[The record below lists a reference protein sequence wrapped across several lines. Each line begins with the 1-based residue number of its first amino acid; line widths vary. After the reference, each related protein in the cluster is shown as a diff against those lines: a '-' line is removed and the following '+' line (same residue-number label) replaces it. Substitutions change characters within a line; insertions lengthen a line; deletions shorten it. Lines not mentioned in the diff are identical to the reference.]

1 MFTIVDIDY
10 KDGIKEIAISEYGP
24 SNDEATR
31 FYYYNGEK
39 IINIG
44 YISGFYGPM
53 HQYGE
58 GMVGDMKIEGMGK
71 VITKTRGEILHT
83 WFYEDE
89 YGLSKHHYLLNKK
102 KTLYEMDAKVTVLK
116 EIELQK
122 SPEDETEVLRLEPND
137 EVIIT
142 HTDNIQWCMVQTT
155 DGQEGWFAIDGF
167 DKIRG
172 LDISASE
179 VFSGLNYAD

>member
-1 MFTIVDIDY
+1 
-10 KDGIKEIAISEYGP
+10 
-24 SNDEATR
+24 
-31 FYYYNGEK
+31 
-39 IINIG
+39 
-44 YISGFYGPM
+44 
-53 HQYGE
+53 
-58 GMVGDMKIEGMGK
+58 
-71 VITKTRGEILHT
+71 
-83 WFYEDE
+83 
-89 YGLSKHHYLLNKK
+89 
-102 KTLYEMDAKVTVLK
+102 MDAKVTVLK

-172 LDISASE
+172 LNISASE

>member
-1 MFTIVDIDY
+1 MIKATLSDISKKSSY
-10 KDGIKEIAISEYGP
+10 L
-24 SNDEATR
+24 R
-31 FYYYNGEK
+31 L
-39 IINIG
+39 NI
-44 YISGFYGPM
+44 
-53 HQYGE
+53 HQ
-58 GMVGDMKIEGMGK
+58 
-71 VITKTRGEILHT
+71 
-83 WFYEDE
+83 
-89 YGLSKHHYLLNKK
+89 KK
-102 KTLYEMDAKVTVLK
+102 QSLLK
-116 EIELQK
+116 ELVLQK

-172 LDISASE
+172 LNISASE